1 MLNKKM
7 ITKKNKGIWL
17 YGISGSGKTIA
28 SKFLKKKIKNALIF
42 DGDKIR
48 KYVSFDLKYSLRDR
62 KIQIKRMFGLAKI
75 SKESNI
81 FPILSTVYMSQ
92 SLKKKLKK
100 EKILLIKIHREFT
113 KIKNRKKIYNKKTKN
128 VIGIDIKTPELKN
141 EFIIKNNDTKISFYK
156 KLKKIIYGR

>member
-1 MLNKKM
+1 
-7 ITKKNKGIWL
+7 
-17 YGISGSGKTIA
+17 
-28 SKFLKKKIKNALIF
+28 
-42 DGDKIR
+42 
-48 KYVSFDLKYSLRDR
+48 
-62 KIQIKRMFGLAKI
+62 MFGLAKI

>member
-1 MLNKKM
+1 MITKKM

-28 SKFLKKKIKNALIF
+28 SNFFKKKIKNAFVF
-42 DGDKIR
+42 DGDKVR
-48 KYVSFDLKYSLRDR
+48 KYVSYDLGYSLRDR
-62 KIQIKRMFGLAKI
+62 KIQVKRMFGFAKL

-81 FPILSTVYMSQ
+81 FPVISTVYMSQ

-100 EKILLIKIHREFT
+100 EKILSIKIHREFI

-128 VIGIDIKTPELKN
+128 VIGTDIKIPELKN
-141 EFIIKNNDTKISFYK
+141 EFIIKNNDTKTIFYK
-156 KLKKIIYGR
+156 KLQQIIYGR